1 MSISLL
7 NRTYVKKILYIWN
20 KKKTQR
26 LNDTIQAIEKK
37 TYFKEKINTILKR
50 ALPNEFLAKIT
61 KYD

>member
-1 MSISLL
+1 MSIFLL

>member
-20 KKKTQR
+20 KKKPQK

-37 TYFKEKINTILKR
+37 LTLK
-50 ALPNEFLAKIT
+50 K
-61 KYD
+61 K